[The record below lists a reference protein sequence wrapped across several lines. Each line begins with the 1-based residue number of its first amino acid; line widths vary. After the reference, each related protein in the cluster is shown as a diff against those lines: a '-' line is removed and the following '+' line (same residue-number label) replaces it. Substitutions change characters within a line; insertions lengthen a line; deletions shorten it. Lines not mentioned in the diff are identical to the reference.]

1 MKSLLE
7 NKVLVI
13 LAVLFVGYGLLK
25 PDLSNINWPRPTVV
39 NNEVVKVEAPKD
51 AKLLKACESVI
62 KSLKSGPRSRSGDA
76 ARLSSLYYDL
86 STLIE
91 LDNEDEVIKDTLA
104 IRESNKLAGALS
116 RLGLGGKYPDLAEA
130 CNSVVVA
137 GIGDEDIVLD
147 KETRKKAVD
156 TFKALSWAC
165 YEGSK

>member
-1 MKSLLE
+1 MKSLSDS
-7 NKVLVI
+7 KVLIFLAI
-13 LAVLFVGYGLLK
+13 LLLGYGLLK
-25 PDLSNINWPRPTVV
+25 PDISNINWPRPSVI

-51 AKLLKACESVI
+51 PKLLKACESVI
-62 KSLKSGPRSRSGDA
+62 KSLKSGPRSRSNDG

-91 LDNEDEVIKDTLA
+91 LDEEDEVIKDTLA

-116 RLGLGGKYPDLAEA
+116 RLGLGGKYPDLADA
-130 CNSVVVA
+130 CNSVVVV

>member
-62 KSLKSGPRSRSGDA
+62 KSLKSGPRSRSSDA
-76 ARLSSLYYDL
+76 TRLSSLYYDL

-130 CNSVVVA
+130 CNGVVVA
-137 GIGDEDIVLD
+137 GIGDEDVVLD

-165 YEGSK
+165 LEGSK

>member
-13 LAVLFVGYGLLK
+13 LALLFLGYGLLK
-25 PDLSNINWPRPTVV
+25 PDLSNINWPRNSVV

-51 AKLLKACESVI
+51 TKLLKACESVI
-62 KSLKSGPRSRSGDA
+62 KSLKSGPRSRSSDA

-91 LDNEDEVIKDTLA
+91 LDDEDEVIKDTLA
-104 IRESNKLAGALS
+104 IRESNKLAGALL

-130 CNSVVVA
+130 CNGVVVA

-165 YEGSK
+165 LEGSK

>member
-13 LAVLFVGYGLLK
+13 LAALFLGYGLLK
-25 PDLSNINWPRPTVV
+25 PDFSNINWPRPAVV

-51 AKLLKACESVI
+51 PKLLKACESVI
-62 KSLKSGPRSRSGDA
+62 KSLKSGPRSSDG

-91 LDNEDEVIKDTLA
+91 LDEEDEVIKDTLA
-104 IRESNKLAGALS
+104 IRESNKLAGALL

-130 CNSVVVA
+130 CNSVVVT